1 MKRNSS
7 KLALINAFVALL
19 TRKPYL
25 DISVSDLVR
34 EAGIARAS
42 FYRNYDSLDEVLLDA
57 IDRFFSALF
66 NKWIPFLNQ
75 ADENLV
81 KQRLALFFDH
91 FKDPESP
98 YGKILPENR
107 ALIAVRLGQL
117 IITRK
122 EFQSANVEDHYDIY
136 VMVYTI
142 VAACSCW
149 MNKGFKEPSSFVA
162 SYVYDKLHR

>member
-7 KLALINAFVALL
+7 KLALINAFFALL

-42 FYRNYDSLDEVLLDA
+42 FYRNYNSLDEVLLDA
-57 IDRFFSALF
+57 IDRFFNALF
-66 NKWIPFLNQ
+66 NKWVPFLNQ

-81 KQRLALFFDH
+81 KERLAIFFDD
-91 FKDPESP
+91 FKNPENP

-117 IITRK
+117 VITRR
-122 EFQSANVEDHYDIY
+122 EFLTSSVEDNYNIY
-136 VMVYTI
+136 VMLYTI
-142 VAACSCW
+142 IAALSCW
-149 MNKGFKEPSSFVA
+149 MNKGYKEPSSFVA
-162 SYVYDKLHR
+162 SYVYGKLHR

>member
-42 FYRNYDSLDEVLLDA
+42 FYRNYNSLDEVLLDA
-57 IDRFFSALF
+57 IDRFFNALF

-81 KQRLALFFDH
+81 KERLTLFFDY
-91 FKDPESP
+91 FKGPESP

-107 ALIAVRLGQL
+107 ALISVRLGQL
-117 IITRK
+117 IINRR
-122 EFQSANVEDHYDIY
+122 EFQTANVEDHYDIY
-136 VMVYTI
+136 IMVYTI
-142 VAACSCW
+142 IAAWNCW
-149 MNKGFKEPSSFVA
+149 MNKGFKESSSFVA
-162 SYVYDKLHR
+162 SYVYDKLHQ

>member
-42 FYRNYDSLDEVLLDA
+42 FYRNYNSLDEVFLDA
-57 IDRFFSALF
+57 IDRFFNALF

-75 ADENLV
+75 ADENLI
-81 KQRLALFFDH
+81 KERLALFFESL
-91 FKDPESP
+91 KDPESP
-98 YGKILPENR
+98 YNKILPENR
-107 ALIAVRLGQL
+107 ALISVRLGQL
-117 IITRK
+117 IINRR
-122 EFQSANVEDHYDIY
+122 EFQSASTEDHYNIY
-136 VMVYTI
+136 IMVFTI
-142 VAACSCW
+142 IAAESCW
-149 MNKGFKEPSSFVA
+149 ANKGYKEPSSYVA
-162 SYVYDKLHR
+162 SLVYDKLHR

>member
-42 FYRNYDSLDEVLLDA
+42 FYRNYNSLDEVLLDA
-57 IDRFFSALF
+57 IDRFFNALF

-81 KQRLALFFDH
+81 KERLTLFFDH
-91 FKDPESP
+91 FKDPENP

-107 ALIAVRLGQL
+107 AIISVRLGQL